1 MADTPAEEKIL
12 TRQDGPVSW
21 VVYNQPEK
29 RNAVSLDM
37 SIRALEAIQDFAG
50 DADQRVLVVRGGG
63 DKAFVS
69 GADISEFEKNRNSAE
84 ASAKY
89 SRTTEQMY
97 DALYEMEKPSIAM
110 IHGYCF
116 GGGVA
121 LAASCDIR
129 ICSDDAIFSIPA
141 ARLGIGYRV
150 DFTRRIMNLIGPSR
164 TRDLLYSARRVS
176 AEEALAIGLADRVVP
191 KPELEAVA
199 TDYAETIAGNAPLS
213 IRATKIVTRELLQNA
228 SDRDLDLCEAAI
240 AACADS
246 NDFAEARKAFMQ
258 KRKPTFTGT

>member
-1 MADTPAEEKIL
+1 MTETPAEEKIL

-21 VVYNQPEK
+21 LVFNQPEK

-37 SIRALEAIQDFAG
+37 SIRALEAVQAFA
-50 DADQRVLVVRGGG
+50 ADDGQRVLVVRGGG
-63 DKAFVS
+63 EKAFVS

-84 ASAKY
+84 ASEEY
-89 SRTTEQMY
+89 SRISVQMY
-97 DALYEMEKPSIAM
+97 DALHDIDKPTIAM
-110 IHGYCF
+110 IHGFCF

-121 LAASCDIR
+121 LAASCDLR
-129 ICSDDAIFSIPA
+129 ICADDAVFSIPA

-176 AEEALAIGLADRVVP
+176 AEEALSIGLADRVVP
-191 KPELEAVA
+191 KAELETVA
-199 TDYAETIAGNAPLS
+199 TEYAETVAGNAPLS
-213 IRATKIVTRELLQNA
+213 IRTSKVVIRELLKNPE
-228 SDRDLDLCEAAI
+228 DRDLDLCEAAI

-246 NDFAEARKAFMQ
+246 KDFAEARKAFME